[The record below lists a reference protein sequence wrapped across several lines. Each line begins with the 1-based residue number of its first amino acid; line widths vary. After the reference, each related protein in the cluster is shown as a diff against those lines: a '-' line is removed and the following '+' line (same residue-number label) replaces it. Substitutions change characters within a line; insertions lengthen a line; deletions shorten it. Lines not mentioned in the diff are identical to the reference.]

1 MPTPRPGPRGGSGI
15 VEADETFIGRKKGVP
30 KPRGGTSHKHAVL
43 SLVERGGDVRSVHV
57 DNVRAD
63 TIVPIV
69 NESIAKEARVM
80 TDNAATYYGKI
91 DAASHEAVNHVAG
104 EYVRGDVHTNTVE
117 GYFSIFKRGMKGVYQ
132 HCDEKHLHRYL
143 AEFDFRY
150 NNRVARG
157 VNDEQRAAKAVTGV
171 VGKRLTY
178 RTTDRKE
185 VTDAQEEAPF

>member
-143 AEFDFRY
+143 AEFEYRY
-150 NNRVARG
+150 NRRSDLPAMPKRLLI
-157 VNDEQRAAKAVTGV
+157 AAVTTEP
-171 VGKRLTY
+171 RPY
-178 RTTDRKE
+178 RWL
-185 VTDAQEEAPF
+185 VPAEAAA